1 MEKRLLG
8 DSPMSSPLSEEQMAT
23 LVAKAKETREERYL
37 ELSRKRLDKII
48 TTKMKTCF
56 IGALSA
62 FEETFGSLWGHGKD
76 VEDLTPAEKQNREL
90 WINTRTKILNNGN
103 TQLRASQTEIAN
115 HVIKWN
121 RYHIDFIVKPVQ
133 ENS

>member
-1 MEKRLLG
+1 MDERQVG
-8 DSPMSSPLSEEQMAT
+8 PLSDEQMAELT
-23 LVAKAKETREERYL
+23 AKAKDSSEQRYL

-90 WINTRTKILNNGN
+90 WINTRTKVLNNGN

-121 RYHIDFIVKPVQ
+121 RYHIDFIVKPIQ
-133 ENS
+133 ETLQ